1 MMPIWG
7 HGVEW
12 FLEWRIRLRRAA
24 ARRLGGLE
32 VVLDEGCGEPVG
44 EFLVERGQWRGP
56 RAVTCPR
63 RPTWVFPSARAVPRA
78 VRAVES
84 SRRHVPPITSG
95 RARLG
100 ETPSFGGRK
109 GEIRGCWGAAV
120 RAGRS
125 A

>member
-12 FLEWRIRLRRAA
+12 FLEWRVRLRRAA
-24 ARRLGGLE
+24 ARRLEELE
-32 VVLDEGCGEPVG
+32 VVLDEGRGEPVG

-63 RPTWVFPSARAVPRA
+63 RPTVFPSARAVPRA
-78 VRAVES
+78 VRPVES
-84 SRRHVPPITSG
+84 SCRHVPPITSG

-100 ETPSFGGRK
+100 ETPSFGARGRK
-109 GEIRGCWGAAV
+109 FGG
-120 RAGRS
+120 
-125 A
+125 